1 MPMSR
6 KEVSLRVLGEE
17 TPAAQFAAV
26 SRLRILVVDDHGI
39 VRDGL
44 TALLEREPDLRVVGH
59 AATGAEAVD
68 AAGRLRP
75 DVVIMD
81 LVLPDFNGIDA
92 TTRIVREVPGTRII
106 ALSAR
111 HTSQLVY
118 RAMRAGARGYVVKA
132 AAGTELVTAVKA
144 VAAGRTFVS
153 DGLLVED
160 AGALAS
166 DYVPKTPYERLS
178 SRERQVLRR
187 IVDGAT
193 SSAIAQHLSLSTKT
207 VDTYRGR
214 LMLKLGLA
222 NRTALIRFVL
232 ENELIAP

>member
-1 MPMSR
+1 
-6 KEVSLRVLGEE
+6 
-17 TPAAQFAAV
+17 
-26 SRLRILVVDDHGI
+26 VVDDHGI

-44 TALLEREPDLRVVGH
+44 TALLEREADLRVVGH
-59 AATGAEAVD
+59 ASTGEEAVL
-68 AAGRLRP
+68 AAVRLRP

-92 TTRIVREVPGTRII
+92 TLRILREVPGTRII

-132 AAGTELVTAVKA
+132 AAGTELVIAVKA
-144 VAAGRTFVS
+144 VAAGRSYVSGGLIVEDS
-153 DGLLVED
+153 DGLAIAD
-160 AGALAS
+160 
-166 DYVPKTPYERLS
+166 VPKTPYERLS

-187 IVDGAT
+187 IVAGAT
-193 SSAIAQHLSLSTKT
+193 SSDIAQHLSLSTKT